1 MPSTEQQVSR
11 FPPSAPRRRTLL
23 WGSGVLAARKR
34 IQYVMNFNHF
44 DAAKTTSNFS
54 CVITPIMILKREE
67 RALRE
72 HIGSFRAADRLA
84 REDVHKRDL

>member
-1 MPSTEQQVSR
+1 
-11 FPPSAPRRRTLL
+11 
-23 WGSGVLAARKR
+23 
-34 IQYVMNFNHF
+34 MNFNHF

-84 REDVHKRDL
+84 REEVHKRDL